1 MKCNNSF
8 VFFALFSIVPL
19 LSAQPIVVWNR
30 LLTHPNPMVSE
41 LLHRALEVTTDE
53 YGDFQLI
60 SSEIMEQGRV
70 IRQMSNSPHIQ
81 IAVFAPNKEREEN
94 AIAIRVPVTGTLLSY
109 RICLIREGHQSDFN
123 SVNSLQTLINSPLKI
138 GSHQDW
144 PDAQIM
150 QENGLTL
157 WKGKKYELL
166 FAQLEAGRFDCFS
179 RGANEIMQEYHSHAD
194 KVLQIEQN
202 LIIYYPLP
210 FYYFVN
216 KSNPELALRLT
227 RGLTILKNNGE
238 YEAMFKDKFDGTL
251 KKLAMNNRKTIE
263 LRNPLLTI
271 ETEKQM
277 LRDKAYFD
285 KLIKISFL

>member
-1 MKCNNSF
+1 MKRINCF
-8 VFFALFSIVPL
+8 VFLALLSFMPL

-30 LLTHPNPMVSE
+30 LLAHPNPMVSE
-41 LLHRALEVTTDE
+41 LLRRALEVTRDE

-70 IRQMSNSPHIQ
+70 IRQMSNSSHIQ
-81 IAVFAPNKEREEN
+81 IAVFAPNKEREKN
-94 AIAIRVPVTGTLLSY
+94 AIVVRIPVTGTLLSY

-123 SVNSLQTLINSPLKI
+123 SVNSLETLINSPLKI

-144 PDAQIM
+144 PDTQIM
-150 QENGLTL
+150 QANGLTL
-157 WKGKKYELL
+157 WEAKKYELL

-179 RGANEIMQEYHSHAD
+179 RGANEIVQEQHSHAD
-194 KVLQIEQN
+194 KALQIEQK

-216 KSNPELALRLT
+216 KNNPELALRLSK
-227 RGLTILKNNGE
+227 GLTILKDNGE
-238 YEAMFKDKFDGTL
+238 YEAMFKEKFGKTL
-251 KKLAMNNRKTIE
+251 KILAMQNRKIVE
-263 LRNPLLTI
+263 LSNPLLTI

-277 LRDKAYFD
+277 RRDKEYFD
-285 KLIKISFL
+285 QLIKNSSL